1 VTSARTNRLAREKS
15 PYLLQHA
22 HNPVDWYPWGDEAF
36 KKAKAEDKPI
46 FLSIGYSTCHW
57 CHVME
62 NESFEDDE
70 VARLLNETFVSIKV
84 DREERPDIDSY
95 YMTVCGL
102 LSGTGGWPLTII
114 MSPAKQPFF
123 ASTYLPKMSRFGR
136 IGLLELIPQVAN
148 IWKTRREKILKSS
161 GDISELVKQASQEK
175 GTGKLTDS
183 ILQAAYEGL
192 VAQYDEKTGGFGN
205 APKFPTPHNLFF
217 LMRHWQSTGQEK
229 ALHIVEHTLTA
240 MRMGGIY
247 DHTGYGFHRY
257 STDAQW
263 HLPHFEKMSYDQAL
277 LTLAYTEAYQI
288 TKKQFYKVTAGEI
301 IEYVLRDMISKQG
314 AFYSAEDADSE
325 GQEGKFY
332 LWAENEIA
340 GILNVT
346 EYKVIKEAFN
356 IQTAGNYV
364 DEATRQQT
372 GRNLLHM
379 SRSHSELAV
388 ALGISEDELMKH
400 LTAAREK
407 MFRYREKRTH
417 PHKDKKILCD
427 WNGIMIAALSKA
439 GRILEKERYIKIAK
453 RAADFLLTEMLDS
466 KGQLYHR
473 YIDGER
479 AIQGF
484 LDDYAFLAWGL
495 IELYEASFNTRY
507 LQAAIRLNEL
517 TKAIF
522 GDTDGGAFFF
532 TPKGNELPLRKK
544 EKYDGAVP
552 SGNSLAMLN
561 MLRLARLTGHA
572 DLEEQANQIA
582 ENFAYAI
589 QQHPLNHVQML
600 IGLNQA
606 LFPSPEIVITG
617 NTDDSTTQEML
628 GTINQS
634 AVLDVLV
641 LFKSTNGQSEIMKL
655 APFTSD
661 LSLIDNRATA
671 YLCRNYQCEMP
682 TNDSSKLARML
693 DESVKTTSHLT

>member
-1 VTSARTNRLAREKS
+1 MSKSGVNRLAREKS

-36 KKAKAEDKPI
+36 KKATAENKPI

-70 VARLLNETFVSIKV
+70 VARLLNKTFVSIKV

-123 ASTYLPKMSRFGR
+123 ASTYIPKMSRFGR
-136 IGLLELIPQVAN
+136 IGLLELIPQVAD
-148 IWKTRREKILKSS
+148 IWKTRREQILKSS
-161 GDISELVKQASQEK
+161 NDISELVEQANQEK
-175 GTGKLTDS
+175 RNGKLTTS
-183 ILQAAYEGL
+183 ILQTAYEGL
-192 VAQYDEKTGGFGN
+192 IAQYDEEKGGFGN

-217 LMRHWQSTGQEK
+217 LMRYGQSTGQDK

-263 HLPHFEKMSYDQAL
+263 RLPHFEKMLYDQAL
-277 LTLAYTEAYQI
+277 LTLAYTEAYGI
-288 TKKQFYKVTAGEI
+288 TKRRLYRATAEEI
-301 IEYVLRDMISKQG
+301 IEYVLRDMISEQG

-346 EYKVIKEAFN
+346 EFKIIKKIYN
-356 IQTAGNYV
+356 IQTTGNYV

-372 GRNLLHM
+372 GRNLLYM
-379 SRSHSELAV
+379 SRNHSELAV
-388 ALGISEDELMKH
+388 TLGISEDELKKH
-400 LTAAREK
+400 LTAAHKK

-427 WNGIMIAALSKA
+427 WNGIMIAALAKA
-439 GRILEKERYIKIAK
+439 GRILANAGYVEIAQ
-453 RAADFLLTEMLDS
+453 RTADFLLAEMRDS
-466 KGQLYHR
+466 EGQLYHR
-473 YIDGER
+473 FIDGKK
-479 AIQGF
+479 AIPGF
-484 LDDYAFLAWGL
+484 LDDYVFLVWGL

-507 LQAAIRLNEL
+507 LQAAIALNEQA
-517 TKAIF
+517 KVIF
-522 GDTDGGAFFF
+522 GDNDGGAFFF
-532 TPKGNELPLRKK
+532 TQKGNELPLRKK
-544 EKYDGAVP
+544 EKYDGAIP

-572 DLEEQANQIA
+572 DLEEQAAQIA
-582 ENFAYAI
+582 ENFAHAI

-600 IGLNQA
+600 IGLHQV
-606 LFPSPEIVITG
+606 LSPSPEIVISG
-617 NTDDSTTQEML
+617 NIDDPTTKEML
-628 GTINQS
+628 CTINQS

-641 LFKSTNGQSEIMKL
+641 LFKSTNEGSDIVRL

-661 LSLIDNRATA
+661 LSPIGNRATA

-682 TNDSSKLARML
+682 TNDNGELARML
-693 DESVKTTSHLT
+693 DESVKTASG